1 MKKCPMGWN
10 QKSAEGIPVKRNQ
23 RRKWG
28 PSNEGIWSYLH
39 YDGKIQ
45 EQLEQGGDRTAS
57 AF

>member
-1 MKKCPMGWN
+1 MGWN

-28 PSNEGIWSYLH
+28 PSNEGIWSYRQ
-39 YDGKIQ
+39 YAGKIP
-45 EQLEQGGDRTAS
+45 EPLEQGGDRIAS